1 MAARSGFE
9 PKLTESESAVL
20 PLHHR
25 ANYSLI
31 QKWKPL
37 FSRKIYGAIMGFMFL
52 YEKFCLF
59 FEEIKFL
66 LKLYAIAT
74 SAIFYKKLIWR
85 FCFFRD
91 RRFRRKFLSAIPI
104 CFLLLFMHF
113 FNLISLCK
121 NLIYRSIGII
131 SVGFVKIFSNLTFVV
146 TSAKGN
152 EMRNEVLYLISLK
165 VIISGVSYMW

>member
-1 MAARSGFE
+1 
-9 PKLTESESAVL
+9 
-20 PLHHR
+20 
-25 ANYSLI
+25 
-31 QKWKPL
+31 
-37 FSRKIYGAIMGFMFL
+37 MGSMFL
-52 YEKFCLF
+52 YERFCLF

-74 SAIFYKKLIWR
+74 SAIFLQKTNLTIL
-85 FCFFRD
+85 FFRD

-113 FNLISLCK
+113 FYLTYLYK

-131 SVGFVKIFSNLTFVV
+131 SVGFVRIFLDPTFVV
-146 TSAKGN
+146 TSAKCN

-165 VIISGVSYMW
+165 VIISGVSYM

>member
-1 MAARSGFE
+1 MEAAFFKKNLRRYYGIYVSLWKILSIFWRNQVSIE
-9 PKLTESESAVL
+9 AICYSNFCHFLQKTNLTIL
-20 PLHHR
+20 
-25 ANYSLI
+25 
-31 QKWKPL
+31 
-37 FSRKIYGAIMGFMFL
+37 
-52 YEKFCLF
+52 
-59 FEEIKFL
+59 
-66 LKLYAIAT
+66 
-74 SAIFYKKLIWR
+74 
-85 FCFFRD
+85 FFRD

-113 FNLISLCK
+113 FNLIYLCK

-131 SVGFVKIFSNLTFVV
+131 SVGFVRIFLDPTFVV